1 MENNHCPFASA
12 FQKVRGLAA
21 LAIAFVLLTA
31 AAPAAVR
38 LPQVFG
44 DHMVLQRDAPIV
56 VWGWAGA
63 GENVTV
69 TLAGRTATAAAD
81 AAGGWRVTLPPL
93 SAGGPFEMTV
103 AGENR
108 ITLADV
114 LVGEVWLCSGQS
126 NMEMN
131 LKNTDN
137 AEEVLASADLPRLRL
152 LTVEK
157 RPSPQPQPDIR
168 GAWTECTPKSAEA
181 FSAVAFFFGRRIQAE
196 LNVPVGLINSS
207 WGGTLAEVW
216 TPASGFALGAGLD
229 KLAIKVREADRQYRA
244 ALPAKLGE
252 FEAWT
257 SAAREALRADA
268 PLPLSPEMLKHPIYS
283 EGFPNQ
289 PTSLFN
295 GMIHPLVP
303 FAIRGA
309 LWYQGEANATIHDG
323 PLYVEK
329 MKALIGGWRSLWG
342 RGDFPFYFVEIAP
355 LDAVYEGDDLPKLWD
370 AQRAILA
377 IPNTGMAVTTDIA
390 NLKDIHPRNKLDV
403 GNRLALWALAKDYGR
418 KDLVYSGPLFKS
430 VVFREGR
437 AQVAFDHADGGL
449 VAVGG
454 GEPSWF
460 EIAGA
465 DRVFK
470 KAHVRIDGQALVVWS
485 EDVPQPA
492 AVRFAWHRNCA
503 PNLINAAGLPAS
515 PFRTDAW

>member
-1 MENNHCPFASA
+1 MENSHHPLASA
-12 FQKVRGLAA
+12 FHKARGLAA
-21 LAIAFVLLTA
+21 LTAALVLLAA

-56 VWGWAGA
+56 VWGWADA
-63 GENVTV
+63 GEEVAV

-81 AAGGWRVTLPPL
+81 AAGGWKVTLPSLP
-93 SAGGPFEMTV
+93 AGGPFEMTV
-103 AGENR
+103 AGKNR
-108 ITLADV
+108 ITMADV

-126 NMEMN
+126 NMELM
-131 LKNTDN
+131 LKNVDN
-137 AEEVLASADLPRLRL
+137 AEEALASAALPRLRL

-157 RPSPQPQPDIR
+157 RPSAQPLLDIR
-168 GAWTECTPKSAEA
+168 GAWTECTPKSAEG
-181 FSAVAFFFGRRIQAE
+181 FSAVAFFFGRRIQTE
-196 LNVPVGLINSS
+196 LGVPVGLINSS

-216 TPASGFALGAGLD
+216 TPADGFALGAGLD
-229 KLAIKVREADRQYRA
+229 KLAIKIREADRGYRA

-252 FEAWT
+252 FEAWI

-268 PLPLSPEMLKHPIYS
+268 LLPLPPDMLKHATYNA
-283 EGFPNQ
+283 GFPNQ
-289 PTSLFN
+289 PTSLYN

-309 LWYQGEANATIHDG
+309 LWYQGEANAIIHDG
-323 PLYVEK
+323 PLYLEK
-329 MKALIGGWRSLWG
+329 MKALIGGWRRIWG

-355 LDAVYEGDDLPKLWD
+355 LDAVYDGDDLPKLWD
-370 AQRAILA
+370 AQRATLA
-377 IPNTGMAVTTDIA
+377 LPNTGMAVTTDIA
-390 NLKDIHPRNKLDV
+390 NLKDIHPLNKLDV

-430 VVFREGR
+430 AEFREGR
-437 AQVAFDHADGGL
+437 ALVAFDHADGGL

-470 KAHVRIDGQALVVWS
+470 KAHARIEGPAIIVWS
-485 EDVPQPA
+485 AEVPQPA
-492 AVRFAWHRNCA
+492 AVRFAWHRNCT
-503 PNLINAAGLPAS
+503 PNLINGAGLPAS